1 MEVSKFR
8 KAMRPKK
15 YLTRDFVV
23 YQDPKRL
30 AARSEMQAGGV
41 VEREGFSVG
50 QGARTDLGEKGVKE
64 LPSNMK
70 RIFDIVYPEKNWED
84 LSSRQ
89 RGNFIYDFPRREKI
103 LNSIPKNYITLDE
116 LAEKLNIKRI
126 SINEPRTTLGKFINQ
141 NLQPQ
146 TFGNITGKGG
156 GFTKYYKDPGVR
168 LTKQILRIAGQDVR
182 IDNLRKNTVR
192 NINKLYTTYYDD
204 FYKKGLVPNIEDIK
218 IMSASE
224 AGNATT
230 RLAQILDGKK
240 FKNKGLEKIRVN
252 KKVANRL
259 FEELSKFQFGNP
271 YQSQLYKIS
280 LETIDQKLGNKKG
293 TFNDLKNKAKNI
305 LKENK
310 IPIYDVKSKNPYGFN
325 INEIAGVTGSAKSK
339 APEFSQFIDIMEG
352 ELNQKD
358 LAAFQSVLSRARGD
372 IELNPNAL
380 QKQMRKVNSYASN
393 LEKKFDVQLPRIRKA
408 EDITKYYTPKR
419 LEELKKQGLDIVSAS
434 KRAGYTIQMPKGA
447 VTAQEFVEGKKIQK
461 KIIQGINE
469 SSPQDLTDFI
479 STLAPGCKLK
489 YADGGRVN
497 YSTGSDCYNRGL
509 EMLKQASQ
517 GDKTTAQKVGQNLKQ
532 FGKATGKLARFV
544 ELPLEIALEGVLI
557 GWDSTFNAKPLAESI
572 KDNGI
577 VTRAIFSDFQTSGE
591 QDRAANIA
599 KQNPQAAKYVEAKE
613 ALDKYNKLKNAI
625 TPFKDNLASANNY
638 QNAVVKFEEYENE
651 IRDKIPQYTA
661 MLTPGSP
668 EYEAFKEARIQL
680 ETDRIEKTY
689 GDAQEMEELMQ
700 PFEGA
705 TDVADIQ
712 KAKAEELQGNIEN
725 VSSTYNFGPTFE
737 EFRKEFLPKIYK
749 QTGSEKNPRNDAL
762 FEQYLKKQYDDN
774 LKLFSRPQF
783 SKGGLTRRGFLKV
796 IGALTA
802 LAAVA
807 KTGVM
812 KLTSP
817 VAKKV
822 LKDAP
827 QGTPDW
833 FAPLV
838 EKIMKEGIDISDKA
852 ATIERQVVKEL
863 KTPDG
868 TYTITETPD
877 TGEIIVSVDTG
888 AGVNDFPVDFTMT
901 PNRITGVA
909 DDGTPITEFG
919 EFNVVEFRAEG
930 RQVSPDGDYDI
941 EPGEYITNDLDDAA
955 SDWHSVE
962 KFATGKTDEIAQKKK
977 QDGKEFIEKNP
988 GDDIVNRYGDYD
1000 PPEPEPDDFYD

>member
-1 MEVSKFR
+1 MKVSDFR
-8 KAMRPKK
+8 RAMRPKK

-41 VEREGFSVG
+41 VEREGKFRG
-50 QGARTDLGEKGVKE
+50 IREGGPLPKGYGTVKE
-64 LPSNMK
+64 FFEKAKQKGISLKSVRTFSNNSK
-70 RIFDIVYPEKNWED
+70 RFTEKYDIKTKVNPYNK
-84 LSSRQ
+84 SSK
-89 RGNFIYDFPRREKI
+89 IYDLTALDNQKKVNEILKAQVKGPAKKTPEIKKFIEGSAGKLRRSKEYQKQKKEMSGYRVEKI
-103 LNSIPKNYITLDE
+103 LEGDRRTVKSHLASLKNELQTPKMISYTPAETNVEFNRGIEREIDQIIKAQNKLIEKKPSNWKSKFNKLNEYGIELAAASGGEKSFSIRNYDGSFGYNFGGKTGVDTGDIFKGLNMKDIEKIYKKKEKTPDE
-116 LAEKLNIKRI
+116 LVKIKLFEMNKDALFKNISKTTK
-126 SINEPRTTLGKFINQ
+126 PRTATEGRKLVKNVQ
-141 NLQPQ
+141 KNL
-146 TFGNITGKGG
+146 
-156 GFTKYYKDPGVR
+156 V
-168 LTKQILRIAGQDVR
+168 
-182 IDNLRKNTVR
+182 
-192 NINKLYTTYYDD
+192 
-204 FYKKGLVPNIEDIK
+204 
-218 IMSASE
+218 
-224 AGNATT
+224 
-230 RLAQILDGKK
+230 
-240 FKNKGLEKIRVN
+240 
-252 KKVANRL
+252 
-259 FEELSKFQFGNP
+259 
-271 YQSQLYKIS
+271 
-280 LETIDQKLGNKKG
+280 
-293 TFNDLKNKAKNI
+293 
-305 LKENK
+305 
-310 IPIYDVKSKNPYGFN
+310 
-325 INEIAGVTGSAKSK
+325 
-339 APEFSQFIDIMEG
+339 
-352 ELNQKD
+352 
-358 LAAFQSVLSRARGD
+358 
-372 IELNPNAL
+372 
-380 QKQMRKVNSYASN
+380 
-393 LEKKFDVQLPRIRKA
+393 
-408 EDITKYYTPKR
+408 
-419 LEELKKQGLDIVSAS
+419 
-434 KRAGYTIQMPKGA
+434 
-447 VTAQEFVEGKKIQK
+447 
-461 KIIQGINE
+461 QGINE
-469 SSPQDLTDFI
+469 SSPKDLTDFI

-517 GDKTTAQKVGQNLKQ
+517 GDKTTAQKVGQSLKQ
-532 FGKATGKLARFV
+532 FRKATGKLARFL
-544 ELPLEIALEGVLI
+544 ELPLEIALEGLLI
-557 GWDSTFNAKPLAESI
+557 GWDSTFNAKPLDESI

-577 VTRAIFSDFQTSGE
+577 VTRALFSDFQTSGE

-613 ALDKYNKLKNAI
+613 ALDKYNKLKLDVNVN
-625 TPFKDNLASANNY
+625 KDNLRDSNLY
-638 QNAVVKFEEYENE
+638 QNAVKEFEEYENE
-651 IRDKIPQYTA
+651 IEDKIPQYKA

-668 EYEAFKEARIQL
+668 EYEAFKEDRIQL

-712 KAKAEELQGNIEN
+712 KDKAEELQGNIEN
-725 VSSTYNFGPTFE
+725 VSSVYNFGPTFE
-737 EFRKEFLPKIYK
+737 EVKKRTLPELYK
-749 QTGSEKNPRNDAL
+749 RTDYEKNPRTDAA
-762 FEQYLKKQYDDN
+762 FEQLLKKQYDEN
-774 LKLFSRPQF
+774 LKLFSRPEF
-783 SKGGLTRRGFLKV
+783 SEGGLTRRGFLKV

-838 EKIMKEGIDISDKA
+838 EKIMKEGINISDKA

-919 EFNVVEFRAEG
+919 EFNIVESRPEG

-941 EPGEYITNDLDDAA
+941 ELEEYVTSDLDDAA

-988 GDDIVNRYGDYD
+988 NEDIVNRYGDYD
-1000 PPEPEPDDFYD
+1000 PPEPEPDYD